1 RAALGFSGLGVSII
15 AVDGEKVALLEEA
28 LAVLPDDR
36 PLRARVLARLAIET
50 FYASGPE
57 RRNQLGDEAVASAR
71 RSGDD
76 QALLQA
82 LNARRVALWSPA
94 NLEERLEADG
104 EMIELA
110 QRAGDVEAVLQ
121 ARNWRVADLAE
132 LGDIDGMLAEV
143 DAHEELAEELR
154 LPSYQWWAPMWRCSL
169 VIQEGRFAEATELID
184 SYERLALRIGDPN
197 AGLHVGLQRV
207 AVSEL
212 REAWGEIDDS
222 WLHAALGT
230 PSEQTWRTTY
240 SWIYAEQGRGEASRE
255 QLELLSSRDFTDF
268 PDDMNK
274 LCSLSEL
281 TRAF

>member
-1 RAALGFSGLGVSII
+1 GEGATTGLGALEVPDREEPARRAELLLALGEARLRFGDPASRDAFVGAAAAARELEDPELLARAALGFSGLGVSII

-57 RRNQLGDEAVASAR
+57 RRNQPGDEAVASAR

-76 QALLQA
+76 RALLQA

-143 DAHEELAEELR
+143 D
-154 LPSYQWWAPMWRCSL
+154 
-169 VIQEGRFAEATELID
+169 
-184 SYERLALRIGDPN
+184 
-197 AGLHVGLQRV
+197 
-207 AVSEL
+207 
-212 REAWGEIDDS
+212 
-222 WLHAALGT
+222 
-230 PSEQTWRTTY
+230 
-240 SWIYAEQGRGEASRE
+240 
-255 QLELLSSRDFTDF
+255 
-268 PDDMNK
+268 
-274 LCSLSEL
+274 
-281 TRAF
+281 